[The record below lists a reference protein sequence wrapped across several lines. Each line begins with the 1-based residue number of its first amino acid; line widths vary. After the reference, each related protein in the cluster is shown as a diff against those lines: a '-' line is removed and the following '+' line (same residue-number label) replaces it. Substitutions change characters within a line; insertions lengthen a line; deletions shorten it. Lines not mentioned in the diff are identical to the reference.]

1 MTARKMRILKRKLKS
16 IAFVLTYVW
25 KVIRAK
31 PFDLPW
37 AEESAH
43 NCGMYTKFLAL
54 HLHLENTN
62 SPIPAILH
70 SHATMLAAFTAD
82 ALNATSMTH
91 EIKNLTVREK
101 AYGDWVVRVKQNKEN
116 EPMQINNFPT
126 QVDISRVLQKLC
138 IDTMGAKNIPEGWSL
153 LRVAYA
159 VNKYCL
165 QYQVDPVL
173 CLAQGIA
180 ESHFALNPNARRTR
194 THRNIF
200 NWLNTDDGNNYTFP
214 SYEAGIEQYCKTMSR
229 EYYWVNDPDDG
240 LPGWVTVEMMLRH
253 DFKRPVGGRYASA
266 GDYTAVVSQLASI
279 INKVIQGA

>member
-1 MTARKMRILKRKLKS
+1 
-16 IAFVLTYVW
+16 
-25 KVIRAK
+25 
-31 PFDLPW
+31 
-37 AEESAH
+37 
-43 NCGMYTKFLAL
+43 
-54 HLHLENTN
+54 
-62 SPIPAILH
+62 
-70 SHATMLAAFTAD
+70 
-82 ALNATSMTH
+82 
-91 EIKNLTVREK
+91 
-101 AYGDWVVRVKQNKEN
+101 
-116 EPMQINNFPT
+116 
-126 QVDISRVLQKLC
+126 
-138 IDTMGAKNIPEGWSL
+138 
-153 LRVAYA
+153 
-159 VNKYCL
+159 
-165 QYQVDPVL
+165 VDPVL